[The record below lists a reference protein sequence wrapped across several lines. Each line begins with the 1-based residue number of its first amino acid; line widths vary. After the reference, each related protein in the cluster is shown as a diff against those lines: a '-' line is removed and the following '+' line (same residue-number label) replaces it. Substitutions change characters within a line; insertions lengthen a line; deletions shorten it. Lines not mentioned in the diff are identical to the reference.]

1 MEMVCQALS
10 GVQNLP
16 SNVAIS
22 FDPTKR
28 LAQKEAAGDDGGA
41 CLLTI
46 ARNKQRGEGRRC
58 PARPAFSWIISLPG
72 RRMPPATVR
81 WQPGG
86 VREKVAA
93 FR

>member
-1 MEMVCQALS
+1 MEMVCLALS

-58 PARPAFSWIISLPG
+58 PACPAFSWIISLPG

-81 WQPGG
+81 WQLGG

>member
-1 MEMVCQALS
+1 MEMVCLALS

-46 ARNKQRGEGRRC
+46 ARNKQREEGR
-58 PARPAFSWIISLPG
+58 
-72 RRMPPATVR
+72 
-81 WQPGG
+81 
-86 VREKVAA
+86 
-93 FR
+93 